1 MREYIRSNI
10 MRILLLVTLLA
21 ASITQAHAGRISGII
36 TDNNG
41 KPLAFASVL
50 VKGTT
55 IGTTANNEGKYFLQL
70 DAGSYTIVAQYVGYQ
85 RVEKVVSV
93 TQENITLDFKLELL
107 NLAMKEVVVRPGAE
121 DPAYEIIRN
130 AIKKRTYYLNQ
141 LDKFQCE
148 VYIKGIFKLRDFPK
162 KFFGQE
168 VDFED
173 GDTSKKK
180 IIYLSETIASYSVD
194 KPNKTKIEVLSTKV
208 SGQSDGFGLSA
219 PQIVSFYDNNLKF
232 GNGLNP
238 RGFISPIAENALHF
252 YKYKYEGSF
261 FEEGKEVNRIRVMP
275 RRKYEPLFS
284 GYINIVEGDWRI
296 HSLQLQLVK
305 ESQMQLLDTLRV
317 EQLYTP
323 YQKDVWVIK
332 TQVIYPAIKMFGF
345 DAHGSFVNVYSK
357 FDVNPVFGS
366 KFFNSTFLK
375 VYEGSNRK
383 PADFWD
389 TVRPVPLLAEE
400 IKDYHKKDSLEKL
413 RKDPRYLDSLDR
425 RTNRVTATNVLLT
438 GQSFVKRKTRSNIQ
452 IVPVI
457 ESVQFNPAEGWVIA
471 PKATW
476 FKRLDTTNT
485 RRSISFTPA
494 LRYGFSNKHF
504 NAYGTFNYT
513 YGKKYASAFSVAF
526 GKRVLQFNNA
536 NPVSLFSNTFSSLLW
551 ERNYAKL
558 YEAWVGRVNYS
569 KGLGEGF
576 TLTTGLQYQDRL
588 PLDNTT
594 NFSWR
599 NYKDRNY
606 TPNYPQEILSENFKR
621 HQALVASVGLSWRPG
636 SRYIE
641 LPDAKINIGSRYP
654 TFTLSLIKGI
664 NGVLGSDINYAKWRF
679 GITDNVDLKL
689 GGNFRYN
696 LIAGGFLQND
706 SVAAQDMQHFNGN
719 QMLMRA
725 AYLNSFQLLPY
736 YKYSNTA
743 KAFAEAHVEHH
754 FNGLLTNKIPLF
766 RRLNWHLVAGANAL
780 YLKPKSNYI
789 EGFVG
794 LENVLKIVRVDWI
807 WGFDYG
813 KPATTGIRIG
823 ITGLIGGSNDD

>member
-1 MREYIRSNI
+1 L
-10 MRILLLVTLLA
+10 RIPLLVAILIT
-21 ASITQAHAGRISGII
+21 SIFQANAGRISGSI
-36 TDNNG
+36 TDNKG
-41 KPLAFASVL
+41 KPLPFASVL

-55 IGTTANNEGKYFLQL
+55 LGTTANNEGKYFLQL
-70 DAGSYTIVAQYVGYQ
+70 EPGNYTIVAQYVGYQ
-85 RVEKVVSV
+85 RVEKAVSV
-93 TQENITLDFKLELL
+93 TQDNSTLDFQLDLL

-148 VYIKGIFKLRDFPK
+148 VYIKGLFKLRDFPK
-162 KFFGQE
+162 KIFGQE

-194 KPNKTKIEVLSTKV
+194 KPNKSRIEVLSTKV

-252 YKYKYEGSF
+252 YRYKYEGSF
-261 FEEGKEVNRIRVMP
+261 FEEGKEVNRIRVIP

-305 ESQMQLLDTLRV
+305 ESQMQLLDTLRI

-332 TQVIYPAIKMFGF
+332 TQVIYPAIKIFGF

-357 FDVNPVFGS
+357 FDIDPAFGS

-375 VYEGSNRK
+375 VYEGSNKK
-383 PADFWD
+383 PSDYWD
-389 TVRPVPLLAEE
+389 TIRPVPLLADE
-400 IKDYHKKDSLEKL
+400 IKDYYKKDSLEKL

-425 RTNRVTATNVLLT
+425 RTNRVTVGNILLT
-438 GQSFVKRKTRSNIQ
+438 GQSFVKRKKRSNIQ
-452 IVPVI
+452 IDPVI
-457 ESVQFNPAEGWVIA
+457 QSVFFNTVEGWVIA
-471 PKATW
+471 PRATW
-476 FKRLDTTNT
+476 FRRLDSTNT
-485 RRSISFTPA
+485 RRSISFTSTM
-494 LRYGFSNKHF
+494 RYGFSNQHF
-504 NAYGTFNYT
+504 NAHGALNYT
-513 YGKKYASAFSVAF
+513 YGKKYISAVNVSA
-526 GKRVLQFNNA
+526 GKRIMQFNNA
-536 NPVSLFSNTFSSLLW
+536 NPVSLFTNTYSTLLW

-558 YEAWVGRVNYS
+558 YEAWVGRVNFT
-569 KGLGEGF
+569 KGLGDGF
-576 TLTTGLQYQDRL
+576 TLLTGLQYQDRL
-588 PLDNTT
+588 PLENTT
-594 NFSWR
+594 DFSWR
-599 NYKDRNY
+599 NFKDKTF
-606 TPNYPQEILSENFKR
+606 TPNFPQEIMSENFKR
-621 HQALVASVGLSWRPG
+621 HQAVVATVGLSWRPG

-641 LPDAKINIGSRYP
+641 LPDRKIDVGSRYP
-654 TFTLSLIKGI
+654 TFTLGITKGIKGL
-664 NGVLGSDINYAKWRF
+664 LGSDINYAKWRF

-696 LIAGGFLQND
+696 LIAGGFLQKD
-706 SVAAQDMQHFNGN
+706 SVAVPDMQHFNGN
-719 QMLMRA
+719 QLLMRS

-766 RRLNWHLVAGANAL
+766 RRLNWHLVTGANAL
-780 YLKPKSNYI
+780 YIKQNSNYI

-794 LENVLKIVRVDWI
+794 LENILRIIRIDAI
-807 WGFDYG
+807 WGFDHG
-813 KPATTGIRIG
+813 KPGSAGIRIG
-823 ITGLIGGSNDD
+823 ITGFTGGGGDD